1 MEPKIEGADYWA
13 HVHALENDCERSTFA
28 SATFTSEVAM
38 RLGTVTSLLYRLA
51 SCHWGCHV
59 ITHPLGIVSS
69 YDCLADRV
77 IGAGS
82 SEAFSVD
89 DGAQGGVGLS

>member
-1 MEPKIEGADYWA
+1 MSERQEANSESLIRIWRELSPYAKIIAIITILTNVLSLSSIAGQI
-13 HVHALENDCERSTFA
+13 
-28 SATFTSEVAM
+28 
-38 RLGTVTSLLYRLA
+38 VT
-51 SCHWGCHV
+51 WKV

>member
-1 MEPKIEGADYWA
+1 MGDDWKDIDYDVMIEALAAVIGEHLPRHAETDHNMMIMESILDD
-13 HVHALENDCERSTFA
+13 ALN
-28 SATFTSEVAM
+28 
-38 RLGTVTSLLYRLA
+38 
-51 SCHWGCHV
+51 V

-69 YDCLADRV
+69 HDGLADRV

-82 SEAFSVD
+82 CEAFSVD